1 MITMH
6 IGFDDTDSPRMG
18 CTTYIAAL
26 LVEKLCKLGVSF
38 MDYPNLVRLNPNVP
52 WKTRGNGAL
61 CLRIHCDKDF
71 KEEIMEMVVDAV
83 EENSDL
89 DYAGT
94 DPGTVFFFHDHIPS
108 ELKTF
113 AKRAIQGIV
122 KMEEALKLIK
132 KFRAEAVGFK
142 KGRGIIGGL
151 AAIGETLEGD
161 HTFEVIA
168 YRTPQ
173 NRRTPRRI
181 QASSVAEMDEKT
193 SPLTFNNIDP
203 EKRRILITPRGP
215 DPILYGI
222 RGEKPEVVKQA
233 HEIVRSQEPIERW
246 VIFRTNHGT
255 DAHLRKVSSIHEI
268 QPFNPVIARGIVVG
282 EPRMIPGRHVIFS
295 IKDETGQID
304 CAAYEPTGT
313 LREAAKKLIEGDQV
327 EVHGGVRLA
336 SPQHPIT
343 INLEKMRILTLAP
356 KIDFRNPT
364 CSQCGKRM
372 KSMGRG
378 KGFRCKKCG
387 FRSSRL
393 EKVAVESKRSLERKL
408 YITSPRS
415 QRHLAKPFL
424 RYGREKSNAPKNVIK
439 DWHSP

>member
-6 IGFDDTDSPRMG
+6 IGSDDTDSTRMG

-26 LVEKLCKLGVSF
+26 LVEKLSKLGASF
-38 MDYPNLVRLNPNVP
+38 IDYPNLIRLNPNVP

-61 CLRIHCDKDF
+61 CLRIRCDKNLT
-71 KEEIMEMVVDAV
+71 EEIKETVIDTV
-83 EENSDL
+83 EKNSDL

-94 DPGTVFFFHDHIPS
+94 EPGAVFLLHNHIPI

-113 AKRAIQGIV
+113 AKEAIQGIV
-122 KMEEALKLIK
+122 KMETALKLIK
-132 KFRAEAVGFK
+132 KFGAEAVGFK

-173 NRRTPRRI
+173 NRGTPRRVE
-181 QASSVAEMDEKT
+181 ASSVFEMNEKT

-203 EKRRILITPRGP
+203 EKRRVLIAPRGP
-215 DPILYGI
+215 DPVLYGI

-255 DAHLRKVSSIHEI
+255 DAHLRKVSSIRGIE
-268 QPFNPVIARGIVVG
+268 PFNPVIVRGVVVR
-282 EPRMIPGRHVIFS
+282 EPWMIPGRHVIFS
-295 IKDETGQID
+295 IKDKTGQID

-313 LREAAKKLIEGDQV
+313 LREAAKKLIKGDQV
-327 EVHGGVRLA
+327 EVHGGVRPA
-336 SPQHPIT
+336 SPKHPVT
-343 INLEKMRILTLAP
+343 INLEKMRVLKLASQ
-356 KIDFRNPT
+356 IDFQNPM
-364 CSQCGKRM
+364 CPQCGKRM
-372 KSMGRG
+372 KSMGKN
-378 KGFRCKKCG
+378 KGFRCEKCG

-393 EKVAVESKRSLERKL
+393 GKMAVEGKRSLERKL

-415 QRHLAKPFL
+415 QRHLAKPYL
-424 RYGREKSNAPKNVIK
+424 RYGKEKSSAPKNMIK